1 MPRSYINQHIEKRVF
16 GYITI
21 QRRSIKIGNV
31 INFYYPN
38 SKNNTN
44 PHVIVLNPRHTD
56 LMHCL
61 VLDYM
66 TLKDV
71 DLFRGFIIEEVKEV
85 TPNEPV
91 KFIPALR
98 QLSSESQTPESF
110 YRIRLKQYLQNKL
123 QKDVYRTYK
132 WDDLKRV
139 RLVAYQW
146 GVK

>member
-1 MPRSYINQHIEKRVF
+1 MRSYINEHIEKRVF
-16 GYITI
+16 GYIHM
-21 QRRSIKIGNV
+21 QKRSIKIGNI
-31 INFYYPN
+31 INFYYPD

-44 PHVIVLNPRHTD
+44 PHVIVLNPRFQD
-56 LMHCL
+56 KMHCL

-71 DLFRGFIIEEVKEV
+71 DLFRKFIIEEVKEV
-85 TPNEPV
+85 EPV
-91 KFIPALR
+91 EPTKFVPALR

-110 YRIRLKQYLQNKL
+110 YRIRLRNYLINKIK
-123 QKDVYRTYK
+123 KDIYRTYK
-132 WDDLKRV
+132 WDGLKRV